1 MKPLKLILSAF
12 GSYGGTECVDFEKM
26 RQGIFLITGDTGA
39 GKTTIF
45 DGISYAL
52 YGQTS
57 GRRRDGDMMRS
68 QYASDTDETYVEFT
82 FCEMGK
88 TYTIR
93 RNPTWER
100 RSRRKN
106 KAGEYAL
113 TKESA
118 KVELTMPDGKI
129 FPGKMKETDQKIVEI
144 IGMDMNQFSQVS
156 MISQGDFMK
165 LLLASSKERKEIF
178 SRIFPTKIY
187 WQIQNSLAEQE
198 KEMYLELEDVRKAC
212 RHELENVQCLPESSY
227 REAWKEKGTFS
238 DVDNSEWMNLLKAMI
253 EESETFEKDLKKSLE
268 KIDQILAAGKDF
280 EAKELRKE
288 QFLAEMKR
296 LNDELPQIR
305 QRMEEAGK
313 TLEERRSRH
322 ESEWPKM
329 QEQRLILNREMPEY
343 DRLAEEDKKL
353 KQLRERLRECV
364 EAASDT
370 EKKENEIK
378 RLREALLK
386 EQEQLQDSGVR
397 LNQAEQK
404 LKECDE
410 AMEVLKRLWSK
421 KTPWEKYISEEAA
434 AKKKAKESILHYQK
448 MSQRHDLIYEK
459 FIAAQ
464 AGLMAQ
470 KLVEG
475 EPCPVCGSLHH
486 PALHP
491 EGGFLKSQEF
501 AAEGE
506 FKKSSEFTAES
517 GEIIDRH
524 MVDRAKAEREA
535 AEKAVEKARQ
545 NCQKLSEKGADLKS
559 GILHEAGDLMADSEQ
574 LFETGSFWEKVYE
587 LGRHSQ
593 QAWQQ
598 AKQQWQRIK
607 SENARFEENTEKLK
621 EYEENQ
627 ELLRNKHMNFVRQ
640 QASLAAEEKSRTE
653 GMILLQSKMSFSS
666 KKEAEQRMNNLKKEM
681 DLLKT
686 ALGQAEETLEAWT
699 GKFQLKQGQLGERRQ
714 MMRQAE
720 TEAAQAG
727 EIYKTLLKAGG
738 WPEETDRDMLE
749 KNREKLLEQEK
760 NIYAVR
766 QTNQKACDRLEKLL
780 KDYGEEQ
787 ENFARLRHLSR
798 IANGQM
804 PGLPRIDFQTY
815 MQRRYFRQMVDAANR
830 RLIGMSSHQFLLEC
844 RSLDNL
850 GRQGE
855 AGLDLDVYSL
865 VNDNIRDVKTLS
877 GGESFMA
884 ALALALGMADVIQQE
899 AGKIH
904 VDTLFIDEGFGSLD
918 ENARNQAI
926 RILSE
931 LAGADRLVGIISHVS
946 ELKEQI
952 EQKIVVKKTDR
963 GSWLL

>member
-26 RQGIFLITGDTGA
+26 RQGLFLITGDTGA

-198 KEMYLELEDVRKAC
+198 KEMYLELEDVRKTC
-212 RHELENVQCLPESSY
+212 RHELENVQCLPESGY

-253 EESETFEKDLKKSLE
+253 GESETFEKDLKKSLE
-268 KIDQILAAGKDF
+268 KVDQTLAAGKDF

-305 QRMEEAGK
+305 QQMEESGK
-313 TLEERRSRH
+313 ILEERRSLY
-322 ESEWPKM
+322 ESEWPKK
-329 QEQRLILNREMPEY
+329 QEQWLILSREMPEY

-353 KQLRERLRECV
+353 KQLRERLRECG
-364 EAASDT
+364 AAAANT
-370 EKKENEIK
+370 EKKENEI
-378 RLREALLK
+378 RQLRETLLK

-397 LNQAEQK
+397 LNQAEQR
-404 LKECDE
+404 LKECGE
-410 AMEVLKRLWSK
+410 AMEVLKQLWNK
-421 KTPWEKYISEEAA
+421 KTLWEKYISEEAA
-434 AKKKAKESILHYQK
+434 AKKKAEESILHYQK

-491 EGGFLKSQEF
+491 E
-501 AAEGE
+501 
-506 FKKSSEFTAES
+506 S
-517 GEIIDRH
+517 GEIIDRQ

-545 NCQKLSEKGADLKS
+545 NCQKLSEQGAELKS

-574 LFETGSFWEKVYE
+574 LFETGGFWEKVFE

-598 AKQQWQRIK
+598 AKQQCQQIK
-607 SENARFEENTEKLK
+607 SENIRFEKNAEKLK
-621 EYEENQ
+621 EFEEKQ
-627 ELLRNKHMNFVRQ
+627 ELLRNKHMYLAQQ

-681 DLLKT
+681 DQLKN
-686 ALGQAEETLEAWT
+686 ALKMAEEAVETRTAN
-699 GKFQLKQGQLGERRQ
+699 FQRKQGRLGERRQ
-714 MMRQAE
+714 TMLQAE
-720 TEAAQAG
+720 TEAVQAG
-727 EIYKTLLKAGG
+727 EIYRALLEAGG

-749 KNREKLLEQEK
+749 ENREKLLEQEK
-760 NIYAVR
+760 KIYAVR

-787 ENFARLRHLSR
+787 KNFARLRHLSR

-931 LAGADRLVGIISHVS
+931 LAGTDRLVGIISHVS

-952 EQKIVVKKTDR
+952 EQKIVVKKTDK
-963 GSWLL
+963 GSRLL

>member
-26 RQGIFLITGDTGA
+26 RQGLFLITGDTGA

-198 KEMYLELEDVRKAC
+198 KEMYLELEDVRKTC
-212 RHELENVQCLPESSY
+212 RHELENVQCLPESDY

-253 EESETFEKDLKKSLE
+253 EELETFEKNLKKSLE
-268 KIDQILAAGKDF
+268 KVDQTLAAGKDF

-305 QRMEEAGK
+305 QQMEESGK
-313 TLEERRSRH
+313 ILEERRSLY
-322 ESEWPKM
+322 ESEWPKK
-329 QEQRLILNREMPEY
+329 QEQWLILSREMPEY

-353 KQLRERLRECV
+353 KQLRERLRECG
-364 EAASDT
+364 AAAANT
-370 EKKENEIK
+370 EKKEKEI
-378 RLREALLK
+378 RQLRETLLR
-386 EQEQLQDSGVR
+386 EQENLQDSGVR

-404 LKECDE
+404 LKDCGE
-410 AMEVLKRLWSK
+410 AMEVLKQLWNK
-421 KTPWEKYISEEAA
+421 KTLWEKYISEEAA
-434 AKKKAKESILHYQK
+434 AKKKAEESILHYQK

-491 EGGFLKSQEF
+491 E
-501 AAEGE
+501 
-506 FKKSSEFTAES
+506 S
-517 GEIIDRH
+517 GEIIDRQ

-535 AEKAVEKARQ
+535 AEKAVEKARK
-545 NCQKLSEKGADLKS
+545 NCQKLSEQGAELKS

-574 LFETGSFWEKVYE
+574 LFETGGFWKKVFE

-598 AKQQWQRIK
+598 AKQQWQQIK
-607 SENARFEENTEKLK
+607 SENIRFEKNAEKLK
-621 EYEENQ
+621 EFEEKQ
-627 ELLRNKHMNFVRQ
+627 ELLRDKHMHLAQQ

-653 GMILLQSKMSFSS
+653 GMILLQSKMSFFS

-681 DLLKT
+681 DQLKNV
-686 ALGQAEETLEAWT
+686 LKMAEEAVETRTAN
-699 GKFQLKQGQLGERRQ
+699 FQRKQGRLGERRQ
-714 MMRQAE
+714 TMLQAE

-727 EIYKTLLKAGG
+727 KIYRAMLEAGG

-766 QTNQKACDRLEKLL
+766 QTNQKACNRLEKLL

-804 PGLPRIDFQTY
+804 PGMPRIDFQTY

-931 LAGADRLVGIISHVS
+931 LAGTDRLVGIISHVS

-963 GSWLL
+963 GSRLLV

>member
-26 RQGIFLITGDTGA
+26 RQGLFLITGDTGA

-198 KEMYLELEDVRKAC
+198 KEMYLELEDVRKTC
-212 RHELENVQCLPESSY
+212 RHELENVQCLPESDY

-268 KIDQILAAGKDF
+268 KVDQTLAAGKDF
-280 EAKELRKE
+280 ESKELRKE

-305 QRMEEAGK
+305 QQMEEAGK
-313 TLEERRSRH
+313 ILEERRSLY
-322 ESEWPKM
+322 ESEWPKK
-329 QEQRLILNREMPEY
+329 QEQWLILSREMPEY

-353 KQLRERLRECV
+353 KQLRERLRECG
-364 EAASDT
+364 AAAANT
-370 EKKENEIK
+370 EKEEKEI
-378 RLREALLK
+378 RQLRETLLK
-386 EQEQLQDSGVR
+386 EQENLQDSGVR
-397 LNQAEQK
+397 LNQAKQK
-404 LKECDE
+404 LNDCGE
-410 AMEVLKRLWSK
+410 AMEVLKQLWNK
-421 KTPWEKYISEEAA
+421 KTLWEKYISEEAA
-434 AKKKAKESILHYQK
+434 AKKKAEESILHYQK

-491 EGGFLKSQEF
+491 E
-501 AAEGE
+501 
-506 FKKSSEFTAES
+506 S
-517 GEIIDRH
+517 GEIIDRQ

-545 NCQKLSEKGADLKS
+545 NCQKLSEQGAELKS

-574 LFETGSFWEKVYE
+574 LFETDGFWEKVYE

-598 AKQQWQRIK
+598 AKQQCQQIK
-607 SENARFEENTEKLK
+607 SENIRFEKNAEKLK
-621 EYEENQ
+621 EFEEKQ
-627 ELLRNKHMNFVRQ
+627 ELLRNKHMHLAQQ

-681 DLLKT
+681 DQLKN
-686 ALGQAEETLEAWT
+686 ALKLAEEAVETRTAN
-699 GKFQLKQGQLGERRQ
+699 FQRKQGRLGERRQ
-714 MMRQAE
+714 TMLQAE

-727 EIYKTLLKAGG
+727 EIYRALLKVGG

-804 PGLPRIDFQTY
+804 PGMPRIDFQTY

-865 VNDNIRDVKTLS
+865 VNDSIRDVKTLS

-931 LAGADRLVGIISHVS
+931 LAGTDRLVGIISHVS

-963 GSWLL
+963 GSRLLV

>member
-26 RQGIFLITGDTGA
+26 RQGLFLITGDTGA

-198 KEMYLELEDVRKAC
+198 KEMYLELEDVRKTC
-212 RHELENVQCLPESSY
+212 RHELENVQCLPESDY

-253 EESETFEKDLKKSLE
+253 EESETFEKALKKSLA
-268 KIDQILAAGKDF
+268 KIDQTLAAGKDF

-305 QRMEEAGK
+305 QQMEESGK
-313 TLEERRSRH
+313 ILEERRSLY
-322 ESEWPKM
+322 ESEWPKK
-329 QEQRLILNREMPEY
+329 QEQWLILSQEMPEY

-353 KQLRERLRECV
+353 KQLRERLRECG
-364 EAASDT
+364 AAAANT
-370 EKKENEIK
+370 EKKENEI
-378 RLREALLK
+378 RQLRETLLK

-397 LNQAEQK
+397 LNQAEQR
-404 LKECDE
+404 LKECGE
-410 AMEVLKRLWSK
+410 AMEVLKQLWNK
-421 KTPWEKYISEEAA
+421 KTLWEKYISEEAA
-434 AKKKAKESILHYQK
+434 AKKKAEESILHYQK

-491 EGGFLKSQEF
+491 E
-501 AAEGE
+501 
-506 FKKSSEFTAES
+506 S
-517 GEIIDRH
+517 GEIIDRQ

-545 NCQKLSEKGADLKS
+545 NCQKLSEHGAELKS

-574 LFETGSFWEKVYE
+574 LFETGGFWKKVFE

-598 AKQQWQRIK
+598 AKQQWQQIK
-607 SENARFEENTEKLK
+607 SENIRFEKNAEKLK
-621 EYEENQ
+621 EFEEKQ
-627 ELLRNKHMNFVRQ
+627 ELLRDKHMHLAQQ

-653 GMILLQSKMSFSS
+653 GMILLQSKMSFFS

-681 DLLKT
+681 DQLKNV
-686 ALGQAEETLEAWT
+686 LKMAEEAVETRTAN
-699 GKFQLKQGQLGERRQ
+699 FQRKQGRLGERRQ
-714 MMRQAE
+714 TMLQAE

-727 EIYKTLLKAGG
+727 EIYRALLEADG

-749 KNREKLLEQEK
+749 ESREKLLEQEK
-760 NIYAVR
+760 KIYAVR
-766 QTNQKACDRLEKLL
+766 QTNQKACNRLEKLL

-804 PGLPRIDFQTY
+804 PGMARIDFQTY

-931 LAGADRLVGIISHVS
+931 LAGTDRLVGIISHVS

-963 GSWLL
+963 GSRLLV